1 MKNVLLILFLLTIE
15 SCSDY
20 RKPTSAQRKCFVK
33 RLGEENTKKLFDSL
47 RKYHR
52 SHGKAT
58 LLDYILDKRP
68 DLKSI
73 ADECLLS
80 IKRRRLDRRS
90 KKKNIDKDE
99 LDKTVKYYVSSL
111 LKDGEAKDE
120 LFNNLKK
127 NKNLAILS
135 CKSFLEKKEY
145 CRPVVESL
153 LDGMDKK
160 EI

>member
-1 MKNVLLILFLLTIE
+1 MNAYYLLKEEDWIE
-15 SCSDY
+15 D
-20 RKPTSAQRKCFVK
+20 Q
-33 RLGEENTKKLFDSL
+33 
-47 RKYHR
+47 
-52 SHGKAT
+52 
-58 LLDYILDKRP
+58 
-68 DLKSI
+68 
-73 ADECLLS
+73 
-80 IKRRRLDRRS
+80 

-99 LDKTVKYYVSSL
+99 LDKTIKYYVNSL

-135 CKSFLEKKEY
+135 CKSFLERKEY